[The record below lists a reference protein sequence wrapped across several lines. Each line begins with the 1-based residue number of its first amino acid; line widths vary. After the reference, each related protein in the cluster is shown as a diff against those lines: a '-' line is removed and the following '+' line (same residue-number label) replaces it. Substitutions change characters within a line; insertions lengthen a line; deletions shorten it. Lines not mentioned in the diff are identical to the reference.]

1 MPKKAY
7 LCPMLTRL
15 RILIATIALC
25 IVAGCNQHPATDTH
39 IFDTIAYAPQQASGF
54 VIECDKDHNTIIR
67 VTRPWQGKAPVEQSL
82 AIFNTQEAAVGYNGQ
97 YIVGHAK
104 RVVCMSSSYIAML
117 DAIGKSDAIVG
128 VSGKQYIFNKTISHN
143 PNIKDI
149 GYDSNIDYEA
159 LLTLR
164 PDIVLMYGIT
174 SEDSTVTAK
183 LRELK
188 IPYLYLGDYTEQS
201 PLGKAEWVIAI
212 GEIVGCRAYAEQI
225 FDDIVARYNA
235 IKAKVINTDR
245 PKVMFNLPYQD
256 VWYMPSDDSYIV
268 RLIEDAGGEYIYK
281 GHNPSGGS
289 RGISLEEALILVNR
303 ADIWLNPSQ
312 VLSLDELRAVA
323 PHFAGSEVVRSG
335 RVYNNNRIRTEYG
348 GSDFW
353 ESAIVRPDVVLS
365 DLASIVKGDDNN
377 LYYHHKLH

>member
-1 MPKKAY
+1 
-7 LCPMLTRL
+7 MLTRL
-15 RILIATIALC
+15 RIFATIMALC
-25 IVAGCNQHPATDTH
+25 IAVGCNQHPAKSGH
-39 IFDTIAYAPQQASGF
+39 IFDEVAYTPQHASGF
-54 VIECDKDHNTIIR
+54 FIECDQEHNSLIR
-67 VTRPWQGKAPVEQSL
+67 VTRPWQGKAPVEQTL
-82 AIFNTQEAAVGYNGQ
+82 AIFHDPEDAQNYNGQ
-97 YIVGHAK
+97 HIIGHAN

-117 DAIGKSDAIVG
+117 DAVGRADAVRG
-128 VSGKQYIFNKTISHN
+128 VSGKQYIFNTAISTN
-143 PNIKDI
+143 PEIKDI

-159 LLTLR
+159 LLALR

-201 PLGKAEWVIAI
+201 PLGKAEWVVAI
-212 GEIVGCRAYAEQI
+212 GEIVGCRAYAEQV
-225 FDDIVARYNA
+225 FTDIVARYNA
-235 IKAKVINTDR
+235 LKASVTTANK

-268 RLIEDAGGEYIYK
+268 RLVEDAGGEYIYK
-281 GHNPSGGS
+281 GANPTGGS

-312 VLSLDELRAVA
+312 VLSLEELRAVA
-323 PHFAGSEVVRSG
+323 PHFADSDVVRSG
-335 RVYNNNRIRTEYG
+335 KVYNNNRIRTQYG

-353 ESAIVRPDVVLS
+353 ESAIVRPDVVLN
-365 DLASIVKGDDNN
+365 DLASILSGNDSD
-377 LYYHHKLH
+377 LYYHHKLK